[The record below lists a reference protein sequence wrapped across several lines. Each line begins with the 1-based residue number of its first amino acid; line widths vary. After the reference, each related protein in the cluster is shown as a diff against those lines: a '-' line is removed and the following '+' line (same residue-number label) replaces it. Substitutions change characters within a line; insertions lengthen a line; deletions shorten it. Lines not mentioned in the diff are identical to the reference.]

1 MTIFEADWICPV
13 SSPPICNGWLSVNNG
28 RILGLGPL
36 PLGEGSREAAGEGSH
51 RISFR
56 GCAIIPGFVNAHAHL
71 ELTILRGFLED
82 LPFATWIP
90 RLSRTKYQQL
100 TRDEIRLSAR
110 LGAVEMLAAGVTCVG
125 EVMDLGTSWEAMR
138 EFGLRGIAYQEIFG
152 PADAQMEEALAGLQ
166 NKIETYRHDD
176 DSETRC
182 IGVSPHAPYTV
193 SAKLYQAVN
202 DYAQRQGLRLTT
214 HVGESTEEG
223 LLLRHGSGPFAERL
237 RERGIAVAPQRCS
250 PIAYLHRLGLLHP
263 ATLLVHAVDLED
275 SDFEL
280 LRQSRPAVAHCPKSN
295 AKLAHG
301 IARIA
306 EMKEIGLRIA
316 LGTDSV
322 ASNNVVDMFE
332 EMRSAIFQQRGLTK
346 RLDALDAE
354 TVFRMATLGGA
365 ECLGLADY
373 LGSLE
378 PAKRAD
384 FAVVDLNDPAV
395 QPVYDPIAAM
405 VYSASRHNVR
415 ATYLGG
421 CEVKIDSADM
431 LRECVSISRR
441 LR

>member
-223 LLLRHGSGPFAERL
+223 LLLRHGSGPVAERL
-237 RERGIAVAPQRCS
+237 RERGIAVAPQGLHTETTYDFS
-250 PIAYLHRLGLLHP
+250 PSAQ
-263 ATLLVHAVDLED
+263 
-275 SDFEL
+275 EL
-280 LRQSRPAVAHCPKSN
+280 LDELLPLTVRSAMFQAFLDATTSEHVARMVALATALQSDSLPSSAGIAAPSHASRP
-295 AKLAHG
+295 
-301 IARIA
+301 R
-306 EMKEIGLRIA
+306 
-316 LGTDSV
+316 
-322 ASNNVVDMFE
+322 
-332 EMRSAIFQQRGLTK
+332 RG
-346 RLDALDAE
+346 
-354 TVFRMATLGGA
+354 
-365 ECLGLADY
+365 
-373 LGSLE
+373 S
-378 PAKRAD
+378 
-384 FAVVDLNDPAV
+384 
-395 QPVYDPIAAM
+395 
-405 VYSASRHNVR
+405 
-415 ATYLGG
+415 
-421 CEVKIDSADM
+421 
-431 LRECVSISRR
+431 
-441 LR
+441 

>member
-110 LGAVEMLAAGVTCVG
+110 LGAVEMLGAGVTCVG

-250 PIAYLHRLGLLHP
+250 PI
-263 ATLLVHAVDLED
+263 
-275 SDFEL
+275 
-280 LRQSRPAVAHCPKSN
+280 VAHCPKSN